1 MKVVPAVREGEP
13 EEGRSSGGYRAGGGL
28 NHHCSPR
35 TRERRKALEAG
46 TVPWRRWVKLRA
58 GGRCKRQEG
67 NGGRRARAASREG
80 KTLKSEPW
88 TWQRGETTRKI
99 GGGGSRRGRAKRRGR
114 NGVGLGRPRSWT
126 PPVDVAM
133 REGSPWEVLG
143 SAERAVIRETL
154 EGRKAHGR
162 MNPLRKPWGT
172 AVDGRPRGRVG
183 NDERRG
189 GIR

>member
-88 TWQRGETTRKI
+88 TWQRGET
-99 GGGGSRRGRAKRRGR
+99 
-114 NGVGLGRPRSWT
+114 
-126 PPVDVAM
+126 
-133 REGSPWEVLG
+133 
-143 SAERAVIRETL
+143 
-154 EGRKAHGR
+154 
-162 MNPLRKPWGT
+162 NPQDRWRRKPSRACETPRTERSGPGT
-172 AVDGRPRGRVG
+172 PAIVDSAG
-183 NDERRG
+183 
-189 GIR
+189 